1 MMNHF
6 HLLVRIKEDVEIFP
20 LKFEILETTDR
31 GQAHCQGCNALS
43 VVENPDSGSKANKK
57 PDPSRQF
64 SHLFNAYAQSFN
76 KAFGRTGS
84 LFERPFHR
92 IEVTSECY
100 IRQLIIYIHHNPQHH
115 GFTENFKDYPWS
127 SYDTIL
133 SERPTKLCRGA
144 VIDWFNDKANFME
157 AHGHKADQELIKK
170 YLIE

>member
-1 MMNHF
+1 
-6 HLLVRIKEDVEIFP
+6 
-20 LKFEILETTDR
+20 
-31 GQAHCQGCNALS
+31 
-43 VVENPDSGSKANKK
+43 VVENPDSGLKAIRK

-92 IEVTSECY
+92 REVTSECY

-115 GFTENFKDYPWS
+115 EFTSDFKGYPWS
-127 SYDTIL
+127 SYGTIL
-133 SERPTKLCRGA
+133 SEKPTLLCRDA
-144 VIDWFNDKANFME
+144 VIDWFDDKTNFVE
-157 AHGHKADQELIKK
+157 AHRHKVDQELIAK